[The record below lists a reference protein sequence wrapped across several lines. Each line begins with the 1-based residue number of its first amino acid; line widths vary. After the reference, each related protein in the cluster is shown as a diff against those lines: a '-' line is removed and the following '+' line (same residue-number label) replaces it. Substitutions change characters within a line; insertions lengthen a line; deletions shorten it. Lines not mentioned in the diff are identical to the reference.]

1 MITGREKIWLIC
13 ALFYSVLNIAIPFF
27 VLKDMGSLAG
37 AFLFWNILTGA
48 VLLAGIWITA
58 GWKEPAISREPMK

>member
-27 VLKDMGSLAG
+27 VLKDTGSLAG
-37 AFLFWNILTGA
+37 AFLFWNLLTGT
-48 VLLAGIWITA
+48 VLLAGIWITS
-58 GWKEPAISREPMK
+58 GWKETVIDKEALK